1 MQDTFEMLEELLEQ
15 EQFELL
21 FPKEN
26 GAQAEWECYETYEN
40 NEGKQGEKDSLARV
54 GKEKIPGDIRLVY
67 LMNDAVESF
76 LIFRDARLTGSY
88 LENYEGPLKSSLSQE
103 GDEYILVVWQGENV
117 VTLFFRMLD
126 LEVYLYNYGEIGH
139 FWVPGYEY
147 LRQLEYWIAILRDKC
162 EYLGPEYCT
171 PEERRLA
178 HLAYFPPLN
187 YCCYPAVPAKYI
199 VPIPDPWNPSEEA
212 LNVMEELAREC
223 GNKKLGWRLKF
234 YRRHPWPLL
243 AKRIAAMLHRTEC
256 EEVVDLLS
264 RRLREAVQDYPRRSF
279 GKATDNAIKRLEQQA
294 EERRQELARQGIRA
308 EVLREEPFT
317 IAQDNLEFHV
327 YLMIWET
334 RGRNRRVRIE
344 TIK

>member
-40 NEGKQGEKDSLARV
+40 NERKQGEKDSLARV
-54 GKEKIPGDIRLVY
+54 GKEKNPGDIRLVY

-147 LRQLEYWIAILRDKC
+147 LRQLEYRIAIARDKL
-162 EYLGPEYCT
+162 EYLGEEFCT
-171 PEERRLA
+171 EEERALVQLA
-178 HLAYFPPLN
+178 DFPPLN
-187 YCCYPAVPAKYI
+187 YCCYPAVPKQYI
-199 VPIPDPWNPSEEA
+199 VPKEDPWKPSA
-212 LNVMEELAREC
+212 AAFQVMEELAEEARDFSLLRLLHVYKKFPAPFIARTLHK
-223 GNKKLGWRLKF
+223 NK
-234 YRRHPWPLL
+234 HS
-243 AKRIAAMLHRTEC
+243 AVI
-256 EEVVDLLS
+256 DLLTGKIKS
-264 RRLREAVQDYPRRSF
+264 AAAAYPDRTFGNEADQQLKSLLSKA
-279 GKATDNAIKRLEQQA
+279 GKL
-294 EERRQELARQGIRA
+294 QEKLTRDGIHA

-317 IAQDNLEFHV
+317 TARDSLDFQVF
-327 YLMIWET
+327 LMVWKK
-334 RGRNRRVRIE
+334 GWWNRRVEIR
-344 TIK
+344 KL